1 MNVHRPRAASAD
13 PGHPRR
19 IPTVLAAVVL
29 ALLGS
34 VACSSGP
41 ETAGSA
47 ARDFASAFAEHHLDG
62 AAAQTDDPDEARAR
76 LASAWSGLQAQS
88 MTASIG
94 AVRTDGAVAAADYTY
109 EWHLPDDRVWKYT
122 GTLSLARTAGDWRVR
137 WGPAAVHPGLG
148 GDQTMSLRTIAAPR
162 APVIGHDGAPVL
174 VPGISVQVLV
184 DATEAGPA
192 LGSTAT
198 ALERLLGE
206 ADPSVTAQ
214 SIAEYASSTSGNYAI
229 TRLTEEQADALRP
242 QLEALPGVVLS
253 EQPDLIPSDPLLA
266 NDVVDN
272 LESVVRD
279 DVYGTPGWRVVSVNR
294 DGAQV
299 DVLTET
305 EPVPA
310 AAVRVGIDKQVQL
323 AAQNAVGI
331 TDKAAVLVALQA
343 STGQILAVAQNDAAD
358 KEGPI
363 ALQGLYPPGST
374 FKIVTAGAAI
384 AEDLATPD
392 TMVPCPGEVTVGTRT
407 IPNYAGF
414 ALGTVPMRTAF
425 AASCNT
431 SFATLAS
438 RMQADSLP
446 DAAARF
452 GIGVDYA
459 VDGITTLTGS
469 VQPARDIVQRS
480 EDGFGQGRDLVTP
493 FGMAMAAATVA
504 HGSTP
509 VPRLI
514 DGHPT
519 EVDGAGRPPSP
530 EMVDGLRVMM
540 RQVVTS
546 GTGARIA
553 DQGQVYGKTG
563 EAEYDGGSHAW
574 FAGYRGDLVFASLI
588 VGGGSSDNAVAV
600 VRGMFLG
607 LPDGYMA

>member
-1 MNVHRPRAASAD
+1 M
-13 PGHPRR
+13 
-19 IPTVLAAVVL
+19 LAALVL
-29 ALLGS
+29 VLLGTA
-34 VACSSGP
+34 ACTSGP

-47 ARDFASAFAEHHLDG
+47 ARDFASDFAGRHLDE
-62 AAAQTDDPDEARAR
+62 AAGQTDAPADARAQ
-76 LASAWSGLQAQS
+76 LESAWSGLQAES

-94 AVRTDGAVAAADYTY
+94 TVRTDGAVATADYAY
-109 EWHLPDDRVWKYT
+109 EWHLSEGWVWKYT
-122 GTLSLARTAGDWRVR
+122 GTLSLARTAGDWQVR
-137 WGPAAVHPGLG
+137 WGPSAVHPGLG

-162 APVIGHDGAPVL
+162 APVIGNDGAPVL

-184 DATEAGPA
+184 NATEAGHA

-198 ALERLLGE
+198 ALEHLLAE
-206 ADPSVTAQ
+206 ADPTVTAQ
-214 SIAEYASSTSGNYAI
+214 SIAEYASSLSGNYAV

-242 QLEALPGVVLS
+242 QLEDLPGVVLS

-266 NDVVDN
+266 NNVVDN

-299 DVLTET
+299 DVLTESA
-305 EPVPA
+305 PVPA
-310 AAVRVGIDKQVQL
+310 PAVRVGIDSRVQL
-323 AAQNAVGI
+323 AAQKAVGI
-331 TDKAAVLVALQA
+331 TDKEAVLVAIRP

-358 KEGPI
+358 AEGPI

-384 AEDLATPD
+384 AEGLATPQ
-392 TMVPCPGEVTVGTRT
+392 TPVPCPGEVTIGTRS

-438 RMQADSLP
+438 RMQTDSLP
-446 DAAARF
+446 DASARF

-459 VDGITTLTGS
+459 VDGITTMTGS
-469 VQPARDIVQRS
+469 VEPARDIVQRS

-509 VPRLI
+509 VPQLI

-519 EVDGAGRPPSP
+519 EVDGAGPPPSP

-553 DQGQVYGKTG
+553 DQGEVYGKTG
-563 EAEYDGGSHAW
+563 EAEYEGGSHAW
-574 FAGYRGDLVFASLI
+574 FAGYRGDLAFASLI

-600 VRGMFLG
+600 VREMLLG